1 MFLAY
6 GNGTKTTYSYESD
19 RRRLKN
25 MTAETTAKRLFMD
38 NTYTY
43 DKVNNIL
50 ELKNNAAIPASNLM
64 GGSSEYSYEYD
75 DLYRLT
81 KAQGSF
87 KGSNDQHTYNLS
99 MSYNSVGGGSRKKLW
114 YIKAKTRNR
123 RKQRMT

>member
-1 MFLAY
+1 
-6 GNGTKTTYSYESD
+6 
-19 RRRLKN
+19 

-81 KAQGSF
+81 QS
-87 KGSNDQHTYNLS
+87 
-99 MSYNSVGGGSRKKLW
+99 
-114 YIKAKTRNR
+114 TRLL
-123 RKQRMT
+123 